1 MLLCAMLNRSV
12 VSDSFLTPWTAAAL
26 PHPTAPTDQIMLQ
39 SALTCAQ
46 QSQMLSGPPGTWL
59 LIPGH

>member
-1 MLLCAMLNRSV
+1 MSVQTYLVTGLC
-12 VSDSFLTPWTAAAL
+12 FHPH
-26 PHPTAPTDQIMLQ
+26 PHPTAPTNQIMLQ